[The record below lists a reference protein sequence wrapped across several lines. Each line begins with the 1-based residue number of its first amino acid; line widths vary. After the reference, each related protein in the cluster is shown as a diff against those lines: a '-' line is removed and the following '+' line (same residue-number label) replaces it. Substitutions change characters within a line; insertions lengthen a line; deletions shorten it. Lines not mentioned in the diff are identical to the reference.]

1 MPKCELFRLRTES
14 KMLRWEGE
22 RFAAIA
28 GEHRFDSLGP
38 PALCRYRRLLALQ
51 ARRLIRLNGSGQ
63 KFKPSHRSVVQFDYK
78 LFPTYNIA

>member
-38 PALCRYRRLLALQ
+38 ASALPISSTPSA
-51 ARRLIRLNGSGQ
+51 SGQ
-63 KFKPSHRSVVQFDYK
+63 AAYFD
-78 LFPTYNIA
+78 